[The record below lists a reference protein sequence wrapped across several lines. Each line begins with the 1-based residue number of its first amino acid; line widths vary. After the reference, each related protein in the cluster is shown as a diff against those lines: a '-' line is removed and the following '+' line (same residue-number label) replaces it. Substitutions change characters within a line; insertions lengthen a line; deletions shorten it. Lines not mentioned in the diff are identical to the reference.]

1 MKLPRHLREHYATL
15 DPEVREI
22 LEWNAEHAAPQSA
35 SIAELRRRHT
45 EMAAVFDIVPA
56 QVAGTKDLTVP
67 NTRQPAS
74 IRIYDPVETCAGG
87 EDAAIFFAH
96 GGAWIVGNVASHD
109 NLCRQICAATGVKV
123 ISADY
128 GMAPEN
134 PFPHQT
140 EDCIRIYDWVLSQA
154 ENFGIKPE
162 KIILCGDSSGAN
174 LVAVLSHDL
183 KSRNGVM
190 PIGQVLIYPS
200 VALSKHRDY
209 PSWKTYPTGY
219 LIGEASLARTIEHYL
234 RDEADLTDPG
244 VSPLLFE
251 DFSGLP
257 PALVITAEHD
267 PIRDGGREYSEKLVA
282 AGVETHF
289 IECAGT
295 IHGFM
300 TYGKPWEEIERAL
313 GQIKTFVHQSLLS

>member
-1 MKLPRHLREHYATL
+1 MKLPSHLRDHYATL
-15 DPEVREI
+15 DPDVREI
-22 LEWNAEHAAPQSA
+22 LEWNAQNAAPHNA
-35 SIAELRRRHT
+35 SVAELRRRHT
-45 EMAAVFDIVPA
+45 EMAAVFDVVPA
-56 QVAGTKDLTVP
+56 HVASTTDHTVP

-74 IRIYDPVETCAGG
+74 IRIYDPVETCTGG
-87 EDAAIFFAH
+87 DGAAIFFAH
-96 GGAWIVGNVASHD
+96 GGAWVVGNVESHD

-140 EDCIRIYDWVLSQA
+140 QDCICIYDWVLSKA
-154 ENFGIKPE
+154 ADFGIKPE

-174 LVAVLSHDL
+174 LVTVLSHEL
-183 KSRNGVM
+183 KGRHGDM

-234 RDEADLTDPG
+234 RNEADLTDPR

-267 PIRDGGREYSEKLVA
+267 PIRDGGREYAEKLIS

-289 IECAGT
+289 LECPGT

-300 TYGKPWEEIERAL
+300 TYGKPWTEIERAL
-313 GQIKTFVHQSLLS
+313 RQITTFVQQSCLT